1 MSMWGSNPV
10 MEEKEGLFGKPN
22 ELTKKIFG
30 PPPPGIFGRP
40 QPSEKEEPVPPPEE
54 EEPLDVEEEE

>member
-10 MEEKEGLFGKPN
+10 MEEKEGLFGKADD
-22 ELTKKIFG
+22 LTKKIFG

-40 QPSEKEEPVPPPEE
+40 QSPEEGEPVPSQED
-54 EEPLDVEEEE
+54 EEPLEVEEEE